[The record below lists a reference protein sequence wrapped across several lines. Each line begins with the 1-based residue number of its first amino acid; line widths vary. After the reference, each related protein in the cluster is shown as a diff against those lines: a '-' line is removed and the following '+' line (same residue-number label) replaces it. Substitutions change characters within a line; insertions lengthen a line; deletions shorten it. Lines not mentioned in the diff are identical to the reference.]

1 MLGSSTGVKTRLNRN
16 EKLDCRLLTQE
27 DQKMNEIIWI
37 GSRSGVSLKS
47 MLCNLK
53 TAIVVSAVLL
63 AISVSAQAQQ
73 PTKVPRIGYVGPLTT
88 DPRTASFR
96 QGLRD
101 LGYSE
106 EKNILVEY
114 RYVGGKV
121 DRFPDV
127 VAELVQLKVD
137 VIVAVPFQA
146 ILAAKQ
152 ATKTIPIVIVTTL
165 DPVATGI
172 VDSLARPGGNI
183 TGLARLTRE
192 LGGKRLELIKEAAPK
207 VSRVGVLWAA
217 DDEGSA
223 IGFKDYETAARA
235 VNMSLQSLGVR
246 GPNLIWKVHL

>member
-1 MLGSSTGVKTRLNRN
+1 MTIKIVICS
-16 EKLDCRLLTQE
+16 LLTVCLLA
-27 DQKMNEIIWI
+27 
-37 GSRSGVSLKS
+37 VSL
-47 MLCNLK
+47 
-53 TAIVVSAVLL
+53 
-63 AISVSAQAQQ
+63 AQAQQ
-73 PTKVPRIGYVGPLTT
+73 PTKVPRIGYVGPATT

-101 LGYSE
+101 LGYTE

-114 RYVGGKV
+114 RYVGGKL

-127 VAELVQLKVD
+127 VAELVHLNVD
-137 VIVAVPFQA
+137 VLVAVPFQA

-152 ATKTIPIVIVTTL
+152 ATKTIPIVMVTTL

-183 TGLARLTRE
+183 SGLARLTRL
-192 LGGKRLELIKEAAPK
+192 LGGKRLELIKETAPK

-223 IGFKDYETAARA
+223 IGFKDYETAAHA
-235 VNMSLQSLGVR
+235 LKIPLQSLEVR
-246 GPNLIWKVHL
+246 GPNPNLESAFGEAAKGPSSALIAIRAACSIGIKSGLRISPSRTGCLQCSKETTS